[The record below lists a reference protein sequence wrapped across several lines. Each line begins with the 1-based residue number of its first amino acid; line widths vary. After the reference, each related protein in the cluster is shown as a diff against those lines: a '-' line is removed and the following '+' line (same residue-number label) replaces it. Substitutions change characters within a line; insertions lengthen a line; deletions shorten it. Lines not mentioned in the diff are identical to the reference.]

1 MTSSLP
7 ITPQRFRPESIVVIG
22 VSATTAD
29 GTGGRELALGPDDVV
44 RVSNRIASTAPYLES
59 VVVATCD
66 RTELVLGSGH
76 ADGVNVAKA
85 IQVWHR
91 ALGIEFTG
99 ATSPC
104 LAAAAHPFVL
114 HGRSAV
120 EHLLR
125 VACGL
130 ESSLLGDAD
139 ILGQLRRA
147 WHAAEATGTIG
158 PVTRAIFR
166 DAFAIGR
173 RARAQTDISAGGAGV
188 GSAVASLAS
197 MRSGPVLIIGA
208 GPAGTTIARRLAN
221 EAQGEITI
229 TNRTIAR
236 AETLASEI
244 GARTVDMAALD
255 TALLRS
261 EVVISAVSSPTPI
274 LTAGRLS
281 GLRRLRPD
289 WTPMIIDVGAPANV
303 EPTDEFDIVGL
314 DGLARRLAAVS
325 ERRCA
330 AVPLVEQLIA
340 DVLGRRYDG
349 RSPHHPSTTVTLH
362 HADPGSAVSAQRSS
376 LPCVF

>member
-29 GTGGRELALGPDDVV
+29 GAGGRELALGPDDVV
-44 RVSNRIASTAPYLES
+44 RVSDRIASTVPHLES

-66 RTELVLGSGH
+66 RTELVLGSEH
-76 ADGVNVAKA
+76 PHGVNVAQA
-85 IQVWHR
+85 LDVWHG

-99 ATSPC
+99 APSPC

-114 HGRSAV
+114 DGRSAV

-147 WHAAEATGTIG
+147 WHAAEATGTAG
-158 PVTRAIFR
+158 PVTRAVFR
-166 DAFAIGR
+166 DAFALGR

-208 GPAGTTIARRLAN
+208 GPAGTTIARRLAK
-221 EAQGEITI
+221 ETQGEITI
-229 TNRTIAR
+229 TNRTIAH

-261 EVVISAVSSPTPI
+261 EVVVSAVSSPTPI
-274 LTAGRLS
+274 LTSGRLS
-281 GLRRLRPD
+281 GLRHLQPD

-303 EPTDEFDIVGL
+303 EPTDAFDIVGL
-314 DGLARRLAAVS
+314 DGLARRHAAVS
-325 ERRCA
+325 DRRCA
-330 AVPLVEQLIA
+330 AIPLVEQLIA
-340 DVLGRRYDG
+340 DVLGRRYDL
-349 RSPHHPSTTVTLH
+349 RLAHPSTTVAHH
-362 HADPGSAVSAQRSS
+362 HADPVSAVSAQRSS